1 MELEFGIRIRF
12 ENEDWYVERSYLVIA
27 VGGSMARWRHQR
39 FMGENFDLNLLSGTK
54 EKQHR

>member
-1 MELEFGIRIRF
+1 
-12 ENEDWYVERSYLVIA
+12 RSYLVIA